1 MKRAFVWISHITVI
15 FLVGLG
21 LEFAPAS
28 AQGQPRI
35 YVMEVKGV
43 INPLTARYL
52 ERALADAERERAV
65 VLVMRLDT
73 PGGLDT
79 AMREMTQAMLA
90 ARVPVVVYVAP
101 SGARAASAG
110 LFLALAAHVAAMAP
124 GTNTG
129 AAHPVSLGEALDETA
144 AKKAAQDAAA
154 TARTLAAHRGRN
166 PEWAEKAVLESV
178 SMTEREAQERGLVEI
193 IAIDMDDLLAQLDGR
208 EVITA
213 AGSVTLHTR
222 GVGVTQV
229 PMNMVEQLLHVITN
243 PNIAYLLLTLGLYAL
258 LIEFQAPGF
267 GLPGAVGIIS
277 LVLAFVAFGSLPLN
291 WAGLGLIVLGVILLV
306 VEALSPG
313 FGATGAAGLV
323 MFIIGSL
330 MLYRPLTPTSPT
342 FPAVSVNPWL
352 VAAMSGGTAALIIL
366 AVSKG
371 LKAQRAPAISD
382 VSRRLVGAV
391 GQATTDLAP
400 VGTAQIG
407 SELWTVAADA
417 EGERPIRAGDKVVVV
432 AMEGIMLR
440 VHRAQDPQSQAQGTE
455 TLPNSQPGG

>member
-1 MKRAFVWISHITVI
+1 
-15 FLVGLG
+15 
-21 LEFAPAS
+21 
-28 AQGQPRI
+28 
-35 YVMEVKGV
+35 
-43 INPLTARYL
+43 
-52 ERALADAERERAV
+52 
-65 VLVMRLDT
+65 
-73 PGGLDT
+73 
-79 AMREMTQAMLA
+79 
-90 ARVPVVVYVAP
+90 
-101 SGARAASAG
+101 
-110 LFLALAAHVAAMAP
+110 MAP
-124 GTNTG
+124 GTNIG

-229 PMNMVEQLLHVITN
+229 PMNLVEQLLHVITN

-291 WAGLGLIVLGVILLV
+291 WAGLGLIVLGVILLI

-313 FGATGAAGLV
+313 LGATGAAGLV

-330 MLYRPLTPTSPT
+330 MLYRPLTPTSPA

-371 LKAQRAPAISD
+371 IKAQRAPAISD

-400 VGTAQIG
+400 VGTAQVG
-407 SELWTVAADA
+407 GELWTVVADA

-440 VHRAQDPQSQAQGTE
+440 VRRA
-455 TLPNSQPGG
+455 